1 MKKKTRCRAA
11 LAFAACLLA
20 AFAAMFAFACHQTG
34 EGGGNG
40 AEFVA
45 DIPAD
50 TSAEY
55 GGSYSFETV
64 AGLYNG
70 SVIVEPSVS
79 VSLNGES
86 VQTENNAVPL
96 NSLGEYIITYTFTL
110 PDGTNKTFTQKVT
123 CVDTKAPSIVQDGEI
138 SSKYRLNDT
147 VELPSFTA
155 IDLAD
160 GEVAATVTVYNGE
173 ETEENVVPVTETE
186 NAFEIENRNGYTIVA
201 TATDKSGNAAERRLT
216 VNVFEENEI
225 EFFNVQSYAEST
237 VGTAG
242 GGIVSYN
249 TDSKYIFEGTGSM
262 RFYTTKDGL
271 WIMMRLSS
279 TANMDFSDVYGV
291 SFWVYNDSPRAY
303 NVDFQSYVPDDSL
316 PTKMIQ
322 RTLIPA
328 GCWTKVFVPQ
338 AALLENYDPATDRLQ
353 FFFNGDDYK
362 DSYWEFDMYFDCF
375 KIETAAPAY
384 SISPENITQEVS
396 DSPVVLLGEG
406 DYTGIDLAETSAV
419 LTDENG
425 NATELTAE
433 NGQFAAVLQEGIY
446 TVNYLYK
453 NGTDGAAAS
462 QTVTV
467 YGEISMPPGVIDDLS
482 NPSTAY
488 LYSGAKTSAAEA
500 PQIRYIAGTD
510 EENPARI
517 AAESVAGDSLFG
529 LAFSA
534 ALFENVKTGDI
545 VTVKYRV
552 NISSPSQAIEGATS
566 NGASD
571 INLRC
576 SYGHATGQY
585 IDSGYF
591 NSIPLG
597 VWQTFSFTYDK
608 AKAAEYG
615 ELVIDAEYPWAEG
628 YYLTYGGASGSVE
641 IASVTYESALAH
653 MGFEETF
660 DGTKYVLSSSQADT
674 ALAFV
679 NAGNNNHSGA
689 QVLRLTNGTWEGA
702 GFVTVKLDQA
712 VLNALS
718 SKTKLVFFAK
728 IQKIG
733 SATSFAL
740 NAGTEESNTS
750 TLLNGAALPDG
761 KWVRYEITDA
771 AAIEQIKAAGQ
782 IVLYIS
788 QENPEMIG
796 FGFNAY
802 FDDIAVVN
810 K

>member
-110 PDGTNKTFTQKVT
+110 PDGTNKTYTQKVT

-138 SSKYRLNDT
+138 ASKCRLNDT
-147 VELPSFTA
+147 VTLPSFTA
-155 IDLAD
+155 IDLVD
-160 GEVAATVTVYNGE
+160 GTIVPSVTVYNGE

-303 NVDFQSYVPDDSL
+303 NVDLQTYTPDDSV
-316 PTKMIQ
+316 PSKMIQ

-338 AALLENYDPATDRLQ
+338 AALLANYDPATDRLQ
-353 FFFNGDDYK
+353 FFFNGDDYR

-375 KIETAAPAY
+375 KIETAAPVS
-384 SISPENITQEVS
+384 SISPKDITQEVS
-396 DSPVVLLGEG
+396 DAPVVLLGEG

-433 NGQFAAVLQEGIY
+433 NGQFAAILQEGVY

-453 NGTDGAAAS
+453 NGTDGAAAT

-467 YGEISMPPGVIDDLS
+467 YGEISMPAGVIDDLS

-488 LYSGAKTSAAEA
+488 LYSGVKTVAAENPA
-500 PQIRYIAGTD
+500 ISYIPGTD
-510 EENPARI
+510 EENPNRI
-517 AAESVAGDSLFG
+517 AATSAGDYLFG
-529 LAFSA
+529 LAFSET
-534 ALFENVKTGDI
+534 LFENVKTGDI

-552 NISSPSQAIEGATS
+552 NITAPAEATTS
-566 NGASD
+566 TSGNGASD

-576 SYGHATGQY
+576 YYGTTGQWIDDGY
-585 IDSGYF
+585 IDNIG
-591 NSIPLG
+591 LG
-597 VWQTFSFTYDK
+597 TWTTLSFVYDG
-608 AKAAEYG
+608 ARAAEYG
-615 ELVIDAEYPWAEG
+615 APVIGVEYPWDNG
-628 YYLTYGGASGSVE
+628 YYLTYGPISGSIE
-641 IASVTYESALAH
+641 IVSVTYESALAH
-653 MGFEETF
+653 MGFEGAF
-660 DGTKYVLSSSQADT
+660 DGTKYVLSASQADT

-679 NAGNNNHSGA
+679 NAGNNTHSGA

-702 GFVTVKLDQA
+702 GYVTVKLDRA
-712 VLNALS
+712 VLDALS
-718 SKTKLVFFAK
+718 SETKLVFFAK

-788 QENPEMIG
+788 QENPDMIG
-796 FGFNAY
+796 FGFNAD
-802 FDDIAVVN
+802 FDDITVVS